1 MKRSS
6 ASAPPVLFFKF
17 AKRLVMQLKTYHYN
31 AGQGWSQPFDS
42 TLDSQHT
49 MLLVL
54 SSLGQAK
61 LESGLKDLRR
71 AFPNATWV
79 GCSTAGEICG
89 DALMDQSLV
98 VAVARFE
105 HTRLRLA
112 SATIAESSESQ
123 MVGTQL
129 GAALDAPDLKAVFLL
144 SDGLCVNGSSLI
156 KGLTDNLD
164 GQVIVTGGLAGD
176 GDRFETTWVMQ
187 DQAPQSHRI
196 TAVGLYG
203 ERLRVSHGSKGG
215 WDLLGPERRI
225 TGSRSNVLQSID
237 GQPALALYKKYLGER
252 ANGLPATALL
262 FPLAI
267 LNTHAKDGVTV
278 RTVLSVNEEE
288 NSITFAGDVP
298 EGSTVRL
305 MSANFERLINGAGE
319 AAASI
324 MLDDYRGNAL
334 LTIGISCIGR
344 RLVLGQRTEEEIEEV
359 RHALPAGSELVG
371 FYSYGEISPLA
382 SGRCDLHNQTMTLT
396 SFWET

>member
-1 MKRSS
+1 
-6 ASAPPVLFFKF
+6 VL
-17 AKRLVMQLKTYHYN
+17 L
-31 AGQGWSQPFDS
+31 
-42 TLDSQHT
+42 
-49 MLLVL
+49 
-54 SSLGQAK
+54 
-61 LESGLKDLRR
+61 
-71 AFPNATWV
+71 
-79 GCSTAGEICG
+79 
-89 DALMDQSLV
+89 
-98 VAVARFE
+98 
-105 HTRLRLA
+105 
-112 SATIAESSESQ
+112 
-123 MVGTQL
+123 
-129 GAALDAPDLKAVFLL
+129 
-144 SDGLCVNGSSLI
+144 
-156 KGLTDNLD
+156 
-164 GQVIVTGGLAGD
+164 
-176 GDRFETTWVMQ
+176 
-187 DQAPQSHRI
+187 
-196 TAVGLYG
+196 
-203 ERLRVSHGSKGG
+203 
-215 WDLLGPERRI
+215 
-225 TGSRSNVLQSID
+225 SID